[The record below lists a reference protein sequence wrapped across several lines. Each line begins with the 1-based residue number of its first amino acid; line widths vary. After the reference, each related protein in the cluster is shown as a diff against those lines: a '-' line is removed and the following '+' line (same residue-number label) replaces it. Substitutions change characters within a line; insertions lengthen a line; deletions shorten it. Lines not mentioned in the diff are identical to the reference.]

1 MLEHFSE
8 QALRA
13 VMFAQEEARRAY
25 SALVDPD
32 HLFQGLMRDVE
43 NSACEFLYS
52 KKLDPSSLRAR
63 LQLEIQPRK
72 NIMDI
77 TYSEE
82 VQSIFR
88 LAEAE
93 ASSFGLEI
101 VDADHLLLG
110 LIETGEGQAPEI
122 LAAAG
127 LNLNH
132 LRWNMLRLR
141 YSKKNVSIRA
151 ANLDRYSQDLTARL
165 EQGLMPRVVEWEPMV
180 ERLIQYLGMQ
190 QKHNVLLVGEHGVG
204 KTTLIHALN
213 QYILDSRIYQ
223 QFAHCRVVFLY
234 VDKMLAEAGTTDEH
248 LYEITKSIMSEIRQS
263 GDIILVIENI
273 HQLFLAQKKELEFII
288 TQQLLTL
295 LEEKE
300 IFCIAT
306 TTPHFLKVLE
316 DRTIV
321 RHLFQIFNILEPPLP
336 FSNHILNAWKE
347 RLEKHHRLEITPAS
361 IELAVRLSHEK
372 MPGEYLPQAALTLL
386 DLAAARKRWEFNKSR
401 QELLRTERELRLL
414 VDKRALLA
422 EQMVENPDLR
432 IEFDQV
438 RQNILQ
444 TETQLQRF
452 QHRIQDET
460 LNLSG
465 EDLMQ
470 AIEHPGIGG

>member
-25 SALVDPD
+25 SALVEPD
-32 HLFQGLMRDVE
+32 HLFQGLMRDPE

-52 KKLDPSSLRAR
+52 KQLDPSRLRAS

-82 VQSIFR
+82 VQAIFR
-88 LAEAE
+88 LAETE
-93 ASSFGLEI
+93 ASSFGLDK

-110 LIETGEGQAPEI
+110 LVETGEGQGLEV
-122 LAAAG
+122 LASAG
-127 LNLNH
+127 LNLEH

-141 YSKKNVSIRA
+141 YTKKNESIRA
-151 ANLDRYSQDLTARL
+151 ANLARYSQDLTARL

-190 QKHNVLLVGEHGVG
+190 QKHNIMLVGEHGVG

-248 LYEITKSIMSEIRQS
+248 LYEVTKSIISEIRQS

-273 HQLFLAQKKELEFII
+273 HQLFLAQKKELES
-288 TQQLLTL
+288 
-295 LEEKE
+295 
-300 IFCIAT
+300 
-306 TTPHFLKVLE
+306 
-316 DRTIV
+316 R
-321 RHLFQIFNILEPPLP
+321 LP
-336 FSNHILNAWKE
+336 
-347 RLEKHHRLEITPAS
+347 
-361 IELAVRLSHEK
+361 V
-372 MPGEYLPQAALTLL
+372 
-386 DLAAARKRWEFNKSR
+386 
-401 QELLRTERELRLL
+401 
-414 VDKRALLA
+414 
-422 EQMVENPDLR
+422 
-432 IEFDQV
+432 
-438 RQNILQ
+438 
-444 TETQLQRF
+444 
-452 QHRIQDET
+452 QHPST
-460 LNLSG
+460 F
-465 EDLMQ
+465 
-470 AIEHPGIGG
+470 